1 MGTSARPAQ
10 PRASE
15 AAPASFGLVPGAG
28 EASFHALADSI
39 DQMIWSTRPDGYH
52 DYYNRRWYDYT
63 GVEEGSTDGEAWNAM
78 FHPADRERAW
88 TVWRHSLATG
98 ESYHIEYRLRHRSGE
113 YRWVLGRAQ
122 PVRNASGAIARWYGT
137 CTDIHEL
144 KLAQDAARRA
154 QERYRLAF
162 RATKDA
168 IWDCDL
174 TTDELDWNEALQ
186 TAYGY
191 DPDTVRVTAAWW
203 LDHIHPDDQARVDAS
218 ARAAIA
224 GSGSDWTE
232 EYRFRRADGS
242 YAEVLDRAALI
253 RDEQGRAMRMIGAML
268 DLTDRKLAEKQLR
281 ESEAR
286 QRAITEAT
294 PECIKIVAAD
304 GRLVHMNPAGLRMI
318 DAPDLD
324 SVVGAD
330 VFALVAP
337 EDRDEWRRLHAR
349 VIAGESLS
357 WEFDVVGLHGNRR
370 RMETHAVPLGLPDGS
385 VAQLGVT
392 RDVSERKRAEE
403 HQRLL
408 INELNHRVKNTLAI
422 VQGIAQ
428 QSFKGDS
435 AAPAARRAFEGRLA
449 ALSAAHNVLTDR
461 SWAPVSIVQIVEDA
475 VAPYRGHAGGFEID
489 GPPVTIP
496 PKAAVSLALTVH
508 ELSTNAVK
516 YGALSSS
523 SGRVSVR
530 WSAEDGRLRLV
541 WRESGGPAVQAP
553 ARRGFGTRMIERGL
567 AAELDGT
574 ATIEFRED
582 GVVCTVE
589 APLPA
594 A

>member
-1 MGTSARPAQ
+1 VGTSAR
-10 PRASE
+10 E
-15 AAPASFGLVPGAG
+15 AAGITAFSLAPGAG

-52 DYYNRRWYDYT
+52 DYYNRRWYDFT
-63 GVEEGSTDGEAWNAM
+63 GVAEGSTDGDCWNAM
-78 FHPADRERAW
+78 FHPEDRERAW
-88 TVWRHSLATG
+88 EVWRRSLATG
-98 ESYHIEYRLRHRSGE
+98 DSYHIEYRLRHRSGE

-122 PVRNASGAIARWYGT
+122 PVRDGAGAIRRWYGS

-144 KLAQDAARRA
+144 RLAQDAARRA
-154 QERYRLAF
+154 EERYRLAF

-203 LDHIHPDDQARVDAS
+203 LGHIHPDDRERVDAS

-224 GSGSDWTE
+224 GTGSDWSE

-242 YAEVLDRAALI
+242 YAQVLDRATVI
-253 RDEQGRAMRMIGAML
+253 RNESGFAVRMIGAML
-268 DLTDRKLAEKQLR
+268 DLSERKDAEKKLR

-304 GRLVHMNPAGLRMI
+304 GRLVHMNPAGLGMI
-318 DAPDLD
+318 EAADLET
-324 SVVGAD
+324 VREAD
-330 VFALVAP
+330 TLSLIAP
-337 EDRDEWRRLHAR
+337 EHRDLWRANHAR
-349 VIAGESLS
+349 VLAGEAVN
-357 WEFDVVGLHGNRR
+357 WEFDLIGLRGTRR
-370 RMETHAVPLGLPDGS
+370 RMETHAVPLTLPDGS
-385 VAQLGVT
+385 VAQLAVT

-403 HQRLL
+403 HQKLL

-428 QSFKGDS
+428 QSFKGDN
-435 AAPAARRAFEGRLA
+435 AAPEARRAFEGRLS

-461 SWAPVSIVQIVEDA
+461 SWAPVSMAQIVEDA
-475 VAPYRGHAGGFEID
+475 VAPYRGHAGGFEIE
-489 GPPVTIP
+489 GPPVPIP

-508 ELSTNAVK
+508 ELTTNAVK
-516 YGALSSS
+516 YGALSSP
-523 SGRVSVR
+523 SGRVSVG
-530 WSAEDGRLRLV
+530 WSVEDGRLRFV
-541 WRESGGPAVQAP
+541 WRESGGPAVTAP
-553 ARRGFGTRMIERGL
+553 AKRGFGTRMIERGL
-567 AAELDGT
+567 AGELDGT
-574 ATIEFRED
+574 ATIEFREE
-582 GVVCTVE
+582 GVVCTVD
-589 APLPA
+589 APLPGTA
-594 A
+594 